1 MPTIYSSY
9 DPQFDT
15 SSTPVV
21 SDELSTSTMNLN
33 QSLPVTH
40 PNFNMIPNLQPA
52 IYSTQMSKLSFFYA
66 PLNDFQIYYIIC
78 EEISLSFENVSQL
91 IINAVIRKISSF
103 TWKMTDLIHYLA
115 PQQACGQT
123 YESMINF
130 NNRVIPNHPQ
140 PCDRNALFYNFNS
153 QQNHIQFVESQN
165 GGNNYNQGY
174 CDSNLFHF

>member
-91 IINAVIRKISSF
+91 IINAGNYS
-103 TWKMTDLIHYLA
+103 
-115 PQQACGQT
+115 
-123 YESMINF
+123 
-130 NNRVIPNHPQ
+130 IPNNSFMFYHVQ
-140 PCDRNALFYNFNS
+140 PEFKKIYQVTCEMVSNTLIYRLLNKTLFG
-153 QQNHIQFVESQN
+153 IQFIQN
-165 GGNNYNQGY
+165 EYQQQEF
-174 CDSNLFHF
+174 SKSHQENLKFHLEND